1 MKMGGLTGGIY
12 KISLWIMRLSL
23 ANLLW
28 ILFTILGAVIFGIF
42 PATTALF
49 TIIKKWI
56 KKEYDFAIFKTFWVA
71 YRDDFKKSNIV
82 GFILLTIGVF
92 LYFDFKILNLYE
104 NQLLKIIQILLV
116 GISIFY
122 IVTVTYIFPVLVHYK
137 ASALLSI
144 KNAFLVGML
153 APLTTLSIVLSTII
167 IAYLSLYLPGLFVFF
182 TVSILSMIHML
193 FANRELRKIDVK
205 LTK

>member
-1 MKMGGLTGGIY
+1 MTLHL
-12 KISLWIMRLSL
+12 ISR
-23 ANLLW
+23 
-28 ILFTILGAVIFGIF
+28 
-42 PATTALF
+42 
-49 TIIKKWI
+49 K
-56 KKEYDFAIFKTFWVA
+56 AIVNTVETS
-71 YRDDFKKSNIV
+71 DLNCSVDP
-82 GFILLTIGVF
+82 
-92 LYFDFKILNLYE
+92 NLYE
-104 NQLLKIIQILLV
+104 NQLLKILQILLV

-182 TVSILSMIHML
+182 TVIILI
-193 FANRELRKIDVK
+193 I
-205 LTK
+205 